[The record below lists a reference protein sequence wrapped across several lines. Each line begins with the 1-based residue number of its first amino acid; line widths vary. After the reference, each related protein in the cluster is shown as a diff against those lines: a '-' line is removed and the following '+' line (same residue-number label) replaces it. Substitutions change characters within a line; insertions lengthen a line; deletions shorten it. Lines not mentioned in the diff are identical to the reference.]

1 MTKWAA
7 AAGSLFGP
15 RASRP
20 APKLRRELRPAPG
33 SSGTLFLS
41 AFRVLVLSFVSASFG
56 RCDRCNIVLFLPPG
70 RRGPIDDGF
79 LQRRS
84 GISTA
89 DLRQLN
95 PCHTRVLAHAG
106 WGRPPKDKEVWET
119 GKLNRPSLG
128 QVLLSGVQN
137 FTHRN
142 WPAGELFSPKILLF
156 NVEDRLIAGGFHEP
170 GEPGEPGETRSD
182 EIVD

>member
-41 AFRVLVLSFVSASFG
+41 AFRVLVLSFVSALFG
-56 RCDRCNIVLFLPPG
+56 RCDRRDNILCLPP
-70 RRGPIDDGF
+70 RLRGPIDGGF
-79 LQRRS
+79 VQRRR

-89 DLRQLN
+89 DLRQLI
-95 PCHTRVLAHAG
+95 PCHTRVLARAG

-119 GKLNRPSLG
+119 GKLNRPSVG
-128 QVLLSGVQN
+128 QVLLSGVQD
-137 FTHRN
+137 TLH
-142 WPAGELFSPKILLF
+142 I
-156 NVEDRLIAGGFHEP
+156 
-170 GEPGEPGETRSD
+170 ETC
-182 EIVD
+182 I